1 MEHLLVS
8 LGFSLFFSE
17 NAVVRQVEEVVDGE
31 ILGGGDGEKV
41 FVNGQGRFES
51 HVFPYTAFQRCFN
64 TFHYLYRNLRER
76 GEGAREKG
84 RRSGGEKKEM
94 KRGSKRDGFVL

>member
-64 TFHYLYRNLRER
+64 TFHYLRER
-76 GEGAREKG
+76 EGKGQERREEGAAV
-84 RRSGGEKKEM
+84 RRKI
-94 KRGSKRDGFVL
+94 